1 MADFSLHTRHPLLPV
16 MRDGLDPHEELV
28 RLRRERPVV
37 AFPML
42 GLREAWLVTR
52 HEDVRTVLGDA
63 GTFGNDLS
71 LARDGAQVAE
81 QWRPGGLGFHDAPV
95 HTRRRR
101 LLAPAFR
108 PQAVRDMAP
117 RVEDIVAA
125 HLDQLARAGP
135 PADLVR
141 ALAEPVASAVMSEL
155 VGVPGAGRRG
165 GDTSRFE
172 LSGDLGTS
180 VAAIGRSLDDVR
192 QLVGRQRA
200 GRRAG
205 LLGRLIG
212 EHGDRLDDQ
221 ELAGLIDGLLTGG
234 LDTTASMIAT
244 GCLVLL
250 KDDRLAASVR
260 DGTAPIDRV
269 LDELLRYV
277 CVAQLAFP
285 RFARRDTLLKG
296 QRIAAG
302 DAVFCSLPT
311 ANRDPALG
319 AEMDEVDPHRRTTP
333 HLAFGFGVHRCL
345 GAPLARLEMRVVFP
359 ALLRRFPDLR
369 PAVPAERVGFKRFSV
384 IHGVESLPVTW

>member
-1 MADFSLHTRHPLLPV
+1 MHPLLPI
-16 MRDGLDPHEELV
+16 MRNGLDPHEELG
-28 RLRRERPVV
+28 RLRHEHPVV

-42 GLREAWLVTR
+42 GLGKAWLVTR
-52 HEDVRTVLGDA
+52 HEDVRAVLGDA
-63 GTFGNDLS
+63 GTFGNELS
-71 LARDGAQVAE
+71 LARDVTMPHTAG
-81 QWRPGGLGFHDAPV
+81 QWRPGGLGFHDSPV

-108 PQAVRDMAP
+108 TRVIRDMA
-117 RVEDIVAA
+117 RRLEDIVAT
-125 HLDQLARAGP
+125 QLERMAQAGP

-155 VGVPGAGRRG
+155 IGVPDADRRATGSGRF
-165 GDTSRFE
+165 D
-172 LSGDLGTS
+172 LSGELGTS
-180 VAAIGRSLDDVR
+180 IAAADRSLEDVVE
-192 QLVGRQRA
+192 LVARQRA

-205 LLGRLIG
+205 LLGRLIS
-212 EHGDRLDDQ
+212 EHGDQLDDR

-234 LDTTASMIAT
+234 LGTTASMIAT

-250 KDDRLAASVR
+250 RDDRLVTSLR
-260 DGTAPIDRV
+260 REDAPIDRL

-285 RFARRDTLLKG
+285 RFARRDVILRG
-296 QRIAAG
+296 QRIRAG

-319 AEMDEVDPHRRTTP
+319 TDMDEVDPHRRTTA

-359 ALLRRFPDLR
+359 ALLRRFPGIRL
-369 PAVPAERVGFKRFSV
+369 AVPAERIEFKRFSV